1 MKIARWMG
9 IALGVAALAACSDK
23 PEAPVAAVPV
33 LVVHPLVAAG
43 DGAMVFPG
51 EVRARQESALS
62 FRVAGKLLR
71 RDVDAGQR
79 VVKGQLLAE
88 LDPAD
93 FALQARASQAQ
104 LAAAQAEL
112 VRARDDH
119 KRYET
124 LAAQQLISRSA
135 LDQQAA
141 AFKAAQG
148 QVDAARAN
156 ADVLGNQAGY
166 AQLRAPADGVIASRE
181 PDAEAGQVV
190 AAGQTL
196 FTLAAD
202 DGREV
207 RIDLPEAMLRD
218 FPVGTAV
225 QVEPWSRGGPMLPGT
240 IREVAAAADPQSRT
254 FAARVSLAA
263 DALADVSLGQSARV
277 HGLAGGNGKTAL
289 QLPLSALQRGAD
301 DRASVWVVDPTT
313 ARLKAVPVT
322 AGAYGSD
329 TVPVMSGVTA
339 SDWVVAAGGHLLRAG
354 QRVTA
359 VDRQNRPVLKPA
371 AAAATKAGE

>member
-1 MKIARWMG
+1 M
-9 IALGVAALAACSDK
+9 
-23 PEAPVAAVPV
+23 
-33 LVVHPLVAAG
+33 
-43 DGAMVFPG
+43 
-51 EVRARQESALS
+51 
-62 FRVAGKLLR
+62 
-71 RDVDAGQR
+71 
-79 VVKGQLLAE
+79 
-88 LDPAD
+88 
-93 FALQARASQAQ
+93 
-104 LAAAQAEL
+104 
-112 VRARDDH
+112 
-119 KRYET
+119 
-124 LAAQQLISRSA
+124 ISRSA
-135 LDQQAA
+135 LDEQAA

-156 ADVLGNQAGY
+156 ANVLGNQAGY

-225 QVEPWSRGGPMLPGT
+225 QVEPWSRSGPMLPGT

-277 HGLAGGNGKTAL
+277 HGQVGGNGKQAL
-289 QLPLSALQRGAD
+289 QLPLAALQRGAD
-301 DRASVWVVDPTT
+301 DRASVWVVDRSTS
-313 ARLKAVPVT
+313 RLKAVPVT

-329 TVPVMSGVTA
+329 TVPVLSGITA

-354 QRVTA
+354 QSVTA

-371 AAAATKAGE
+371 AAASKAGE